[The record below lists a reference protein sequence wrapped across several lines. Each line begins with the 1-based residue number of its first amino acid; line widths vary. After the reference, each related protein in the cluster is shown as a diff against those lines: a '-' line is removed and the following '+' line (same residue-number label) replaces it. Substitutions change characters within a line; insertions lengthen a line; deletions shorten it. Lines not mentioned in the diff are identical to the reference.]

1 VDVIQDVTVVEVQDV
16 DALQVLASLNKFLYI
31 IIIEE
36 I

>member
-1 VDVIQDVTVVEVQDV
+1 VDVIQDVVVV
-16 DALQVLASLNKFLYI
+16 DPVGAVVVLAIINKFLYI